1 MSRML
6 ESHLLSFVERGAR
19 VAFTFVMLN
28 YSAVLGVLVAMTR
41 RKVWR

>member
-1 MSRML
+1 MPQTP
-6 ESHLLSFVERGAR
+6 EFHLLPLVERGAR

-28 YSAVLGVLVAMTR
+28 YSAVLGVIVAMTR

>member
-1 MSRML
+1 MSRMRDV
-6 ESHLLSFVERGAR
+6 HLLPLVERGAR

-28 YSAVLGVLVAMTR
+28 YSAVLGVFVAMTR